1 MNSSTHDHPTLPGL
15 PTPAPAVV
23 RAGSPITLPPN
34 PMFSV
39 PASQAIAGVLS
50 DALVVAGPSFNGGD
64 LAYRALCALRFIACN
79 LDVICQDD
87 PSLAADM
94 QIITDRIDVF
104 LGHN

>member
-1 MNSSTHDHPTLPGL
+1 MMPNDQMTLPDL
-15 PTPAPAVV
+15 LMSAPSGM
-23 RAGSPITLPPN
+23 RAGSPITLPSN

-64 LAYRALCALRFIACN
+64 LAYRALCALRFMACN
-79 LDVICQDD
+79 LDVICHDD

-94 QIITDRIDVF
+94 QIIMDRIDVF

>member
-1 MNSSTHDHPTLPGL
+1 MAHNDQMTLPDL
-15 PTPAPAVV
+15 PMSAPSAM

-87 PSLAADM
+87 PSLASDM